1 MKRTLIPAF
10 VAAALALSCAANAS
24 EDAGFIVVAQW
35 SCDAQARPSQR
46 EVAEWF
52 GLANFDQV
60 YDVRARTHRALQRA
74 CKRGV
79 ESVDI
84 VMKAKDD
91 GFVVGIAQR

>member
-1 MKRTLIPAF
+1 MKRMLIAALA
-10 VAAALALSCAANAS
+10 AAALAVSAAAGAS
-24 EDAGFIVVAQW
+24 DDEGFLVVAQW

-84 VMKAKDD
+84 VMKTKDD
-91 GFVVGIAQR
+91 GFAVGIAQR

>member
-1 MKRTLIPAF
+1 MKRMLITAL
-10 VAAALALSCAANAS
+10 AGAALALPAAAS
-24 EDAGFIVVAQW
+24 ASDDAGFLVVAQW

-52 GLANFDQV
+52 GIANFDQA

-84 VMKAKDD
+84 VMKARDD